1 MTSFFSFSL
10 FLQISIL
17 SSSFSLDVEEEKNPV
32 NLVTICKGRNHKVSL
47 NLKRM
52 LASLMGWS
60 KDVVVNLHVLT
71 DEETQPWVDA
81 TIQNVIGRHLTEG
94 VVFGFENNNVTL
106 QTQYLDVDQFTTSID
121 RELLATM
128 RDLFG

>member
-1 MTSFFSFSL
+1 
-10 FLQISIL
+10 
-17 SSSFSLDVEEEKNPV
+17 
-32 NLVTICKGRNHKVSL
+32 
-47 NLKRM
+47 M

-106 QTQYLDVDQFTTSID
+106 QTQYLGGNI
-121 RELLATM
+121 
-128 RDLFG
+128 

>member
-1 MTSFFSFSL
+1 MIF
-10 FLQISIL
+10 
-17 SSSFSLDVEEEKNPV
+17 
-32 NLVTICKGRNHKVSL
+32 HKVSL

-60 KDVVVNLHVLT
+60 KDVFVNLHVLT
-71 DEETQPWVDA
+71 DEETRPWVDA

-106 QTQYLDVDQFTTSID
+106 QTQYL
-121 RELLATM
+121 
-128 RDLFG
+128 GGW